1 MLNKQNIIGC
11 ATVML
16 LTAGLLAAC
25 STDDDGIDNGG
36 GAAEIRL
43 NADCWQVMK
52 GTRAATFDNA
62 TQLQASSF
70 ACYAYEDGTTTQY
83 ISGSTVSYSDSQWTF
98 DDVKHYWPASGA
110 LNFFAYMPADFSGT
124 YCTFDPTA
132 YDASDNADGY
142 SDDSPRIVCTNL
154 PVSFTVGSD
163 DTQELIFAYTA
174 DQDKFGTNST
184 LQPTPGY
191 VGLTFKHP
199 FARVC
204 FKLSEASGTHVTVNS
219 VTVSGIKNNGTCT
232 FDGSTIVWTPS
243 GDATALTVSGIP
255 ATNTPATG
263 NDFYLVVPQTFASNI
278 TFTVNATWTDWSN
291 VTKNV
296 SATVNVGSWVAGY
309 SYTYTLTLDKFALT
323 VDAKKFTEQW

>member
-25 STDDDGIDNGG
+25 STDDNGIDNGG
-36 GAAEIRL
+36 GATEIRL
-43 NADCWQVMK
+43 NADSWRVMEA
-52 GTRAATFDNA
+52 TRAVTYDSDAD
-62 TQLQASSF
+62 LQDDAF
-70 ACYAYEDGTTTQY
+70 KCYAYEDGTTTQY

-98 DDVKHYWPASGA
+98 DDGKHYWPASGA
-110 LNFFAYMPADFSGT
+110 LNFFAYMPASLTNTCCD
-124 YCTFDPTA
+124 FDPTA
-132 YDASDNADGY
+132 YDSSSNPDGY
-142 SDDSPRIVCTNL
+142 SDGTVRITCTSL
-154 PVSFTVGSD
+154 PVSITAGND
-163 DTQELIFAYTA
+163 NTQELILAYTE

-204 FKLSEASGTHVTVNS
+204 FKQSEANSSNVTINS

-243 GDATALTVSGIP
+243 GDATALTVSG
-255 ATNTPATG
+255 TPATG
-263 NDFYLVVPQTFASNI
+263 NDFYLVMPQTFASNL

-296 SATVNVGSWVAGY
+296 SASVNVGSWVAGY

-323 VDAKKFTEQW
+323 VDAQKFTEQW

>member
-1 MLNKQNIIGC
+1 MKEYKFWGWQTADVKPLGKTYPFEDPRQMYDYLTRCWGADTC
-11 ATVML
+11 APRLRDKWSPANMTEGQCSI
-16 LTAGLLAAC
+16 TAFLVQ
-25 STDDDGIDNGG
+25 DIFGG
-36 GAAEIRL
+36 EVYGIRL
-43 NADCWQVMK
+43 PDGAYHCYNVVGEVQ
-52 GTRAATFDNA
+52 FDLTSEQFGDEVLDY
-62 TQLQASSF
+62 TQGVPQSREEHF
-70 ACYAYEDGTTTQY
+70 
-83 ISGSTVSYSDSQWTF
+83 
-98 DDVKHYWPASGA
+98 
-110 LNFFAYMPADFSGT
+110 
-124 YCTFDPTA
+124 
-132 YDASDNADGY
+132 
-142 SDDSPRIVCTNL
+142 
-154 PVSFTVGSD
+154 
-163 DTQELIFAYTA
+163 A

-204 FKLSEASGTHVTVNS
+204 FKQSEANSSNVKINS

-323 VDAKKFTEQW
+323 VDAEKFTEQW